1 MEKNKVLFMLPS
13 IMLFILIAIYPVIK
27 ILIDV
32 KKVESIYLSFGT
44 IFYLLIFI
52 IICILII
59 VEMIYLINYIV
70 TKLEMN
76 ILKKFLWILLILVL
90 NVLIIPYFYTKYI
103 IKENKVLYKS
113 LLYLIPIFFFII
125 IFIFGNN
132 VCKTNINKINEERKR
147 IEEERNDYTTKDNIS
162 TFTFRHG
169 YKQSEVGEY
178 DLYVQ
183 NKAKKVIFAAFTYDT
198 DKYEQKAVDD
208 YLNKGISDVSAGKE
222 KFELFKEK
230 EVIDSDDKTITTVEY
245 VGKTKESSLCVYK
258 ISVISIKTKPNYY
271 IYTVQ
276 IVTKSNYDLY
286 IKEILEQLN
295 SAKLK

>member
-1 MEKNKVLFMLPS
+1 MKKNKVLFMLPS

-44 IFYLLIFI
+44 IFYLLLFI

-113 LLYLIPIFFFII
+113 LLYLIPIIFFII

-132 VCKTNINKINEERKR
+132 VYKTSINKINEERKR
-147 IEEERNDYTTKDNIS
+147 IEEERNDYTTKDNVS

-183 NKAKKVIFAAFTYDT
+183 NNAKKVVFAAFTYDT

-230 EVIDSDDKTITTVEY
+230 EIIDSDDKTITTVEY

>member
-1 MEKNKVLFMLPS
+1 MKKNKVLFMLPS

-44 IFYLLIFI
+44 IFYLLLFI

-113 LLYLIPIFFFII
+113 LLYLIPIIFFII

-132 VCKTNINKINEERKR
+132 VYKTSINKINEERKR
-147 IEEERNDYTTKDNIS
+147 IEEERNDYTTKDNVS

>member
-1 MEKNKVLFMLPS
+1 MKKNKVLFMLPS
-13 IMLFILIAIYPVIK
+13 ILIFMLISIFPVIK

-32 KKVESIYLSFGT
+32 KKIESIYFSFG
-44 IFYLLIFI
+44 
-52 IICILII
+52 CIL
-59 VEMIYLINYIV
+59 YI
-70 TKLEMN
+70 L
-76 ILKKFLWILLILVL
+76 LLILLCIIAVIEVIYLVNYIITKMEANIFKKILWVL
-90 NVLIIPYFYTKYI
+90 LVLLFNVLIIPYFYTKYV

-113 LLYLIPIFFFII
+113 LLYLIPILFFII

-132 VCKTNINKINEERKR
+132 VYKTNINKINEERKR
-147 IEEERNDYTTKDNIS
+147 IEEERNDYSTKDNVS

-183 NKAKKVIFAAFTYDT
+183 NKAKKVVFAAFTYDT

-230 EVIDSDDKTITTVEY
+230 ETIDSDDKTITTVEY

>member
-1 MEKNKVLFMLPS
+1 MKKNKVLFMLPS

-44 IFYLLIFI
+44 IFYLLLFI

-113 LLYLIPIFFFII
+113 LLYLIPIIFFII

-132 VCKTNINKINEERKR
+132 VYKTNINKINEERKR
-147 IEEERNDYTTKDNIS
+147 IEEERNDYSTKDNVS

-183 NKAKKVIFAAFTYDT
+183 NNAKKVVFAAFTYDT

-230 EVIDSDDKTITTVEY
+230 EIIDSDDKTITTVEY

>member
-1 MEKNKVLFMLPS
+1 MKKNKVLFMLPS

-44 IFYLLIFI
+44 IFYLLLFI

-113 LLYLIPIFFFII
+113 LLYLIPIIFFII

-132 VCKTNINKINEERKR
+132 VYKTSINKINEERKR
-147 IEEERNDYTTKDNIS
+147 IEEERNDYTTKDNVS

-183 NKAKKVIFAAFTYDT
+183 NNAKKVVFAAFTYDT